1 MRLVQEMFQHYFR
14 KPVSKSYQEIILHG
28 TEEEQRELT
37 LEMVEGANQKQRE
50 LDKKYLQQM
59 KKKSV

>member
-1 MRLVQEMFQHYFR
+1 MT
-14 KPVSKSYQEIILHG
+14 KSYQEIILHG

-37 LEMVEGANQKQRE
+37 LEMVEGANKKQRD
-50 LDKKYLQQM
+50 LDKKYLHQM